1 MLRLQG
7 ARSHFRGVVLA
18 CARWLVAF
26 AAGPSLP
33 FQIISL
39 CMCCTRYVP
48 WLCVCVSCERL
59 GAIVDVGFSH
69 WLTCGVGCPL
79 HRTMPH
85 DITARIEYSEKY
97 QDDTYEYR

>member
-1 MLRLQG
+1 MAGCLRGRAEL
-7 ARSHFRGVVLA
+7 ALPDHIVVHVLHA
-18 CARWLVAF
+18 LCALV
-26 AAGPSLP
+26 
-33 FQIISL
+33 
-39 CMCCTRYVP
+39 V
-48 WLCVCVSCERL
+48 CVCLVCERL